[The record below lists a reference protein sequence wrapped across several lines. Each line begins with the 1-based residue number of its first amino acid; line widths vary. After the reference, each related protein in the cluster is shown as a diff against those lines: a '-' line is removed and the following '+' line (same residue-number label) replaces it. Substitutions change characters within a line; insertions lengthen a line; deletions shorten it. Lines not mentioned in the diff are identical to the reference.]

1 MTKQELIAKLKQ
13 IAHEHEGDPEVAHI
27 EADNALLKYIN
38 DIEIGAAYDAIGKW
52 YA

>member
-1 MTKQELIAKLKQ
+1 MTKQELIEKLKQ

-27 EADNALLKYIN
+27 EADNALLEYIN
-38 DIEIGAAYDAIGKW
+38 DMEIIEAFDSIAKW